1 VLLPLL
7 SLGLMVV
14 PSTLSDTP
22 VLLSSRSKT
31 TGLTTLV
38 NGVAD
43 PVDAGITTDG
53 LVVRVDEDHLV
64 VLVDTILVDPVRVQ
78 NSESSTSTSDTFL
91 GGRTERTLELEV
103 VDTLVGGLTEGST
116 LVNGLFAVTTA
127 NTDTVDDVTLLGLV
141 TETTGLVGAG
151 RPRSTVADVELS
163 VLPASNTEQ
172 ETEDVRLL
180 ALVKLRDVLVGSHVV

>member
-14 PSTLSDTP
+14 SSTLSDTP
-22 VLLSSRSKT
+22 VLLSGRSET

-43 PVDAGITTDG
+43 PVDASITTDR
-53 LVVRVDEDHLV
+53 LVVRVDEDDLV
-64 VLVDTILVDPVRVQ
+64 VLVDTVLVDPVRVQ

-103 VDTLVGGLTEGST
+103 VDTLVGGLTEGGTYMSID
-116 LVNGLFAVTTA
+116 LDQLRAREEQRGKMREAYPCERAFC
-127 NTDTVDDVTLLGLV
+127 GYHG
-141 TETTGLVGAG
+141 EHGYG
-151 RPRSTVADVELS
+151 R
-163 VLPASNTEQ
+163 
-172 ETEDVRLL
+172 
-180 ALVKLRDVLVGSHVV
+180 